1 MGYAGGAKDNPTYH
15 DLGNHSETIQID
27 YDPTQITYEELLDV
41 FWNNHNPA
49 SRWFSRQYAGSVFVH
64 DEEQRKVA
72 EETKAREAEERG
84 RAIHTEIADYTR
96 FWRAEDYHQ
105 KYRLRHVKDLWE
117 AFNAMYPDF
126 DDLVDS
132 TAAARVNGYAGG
144 HGTLEQ
150 LEDEI
155 GRLGLSA
162 EEQETLREM
171 VERRLR

>member
-1 MGYAGGAKDNPTYH
+1 
-15 DLGNHSETIQID
+15 
-27 YDPTQITYEELLDV
+27 
-41 FWNNHNPA
+41 
-49 SRWFSRQYAGSVFVH
+49 
-64 DEEQRKVA
+64 
-72 EETKAREAEERG
+72 
-84 RAIHTEIADYTR
+84 
-96 FWRAEDYHQ
+96 
-105 KYRLRHVKDLWE
+105 VKDLWE

-155 GRLGLSA
+155 DKLGLSA